1 MHIIVLIVLL
11 TWLSSSQPSDRECVI
26 FPPFGKGREAVVGP
40 GAPGRGLWEKPTG
53 TFSTRESPSFW
64 KAERGK
70 MSSAKDMLKTLASF
84 NFSGVFL
91 GVTLMSVTTA
101 DNPVRMC
108 YRHGEWVLL
117 SLTFLT
123 KLTSLG
129 WLMKRMGM
137 VLIHRTAAPQTGLRA
152 PLHTTVSNTCDPPWQ
167 VSD

>member
-70 MSSAKDMLKTLASF
+70 MSSAKDIKDSCLFQLFWGLFGS
-84 NFSGVFL
+84 NSHVC
-91 GVTLMSVTTA
+91 
-101 DNPVRMC
+101 DHWWQPCMC

-117 SLTFLT
+117 SPTFLK

-137 VLIHRTAAPQTGLRA
+137 VLIHRTAAPQTDLRA